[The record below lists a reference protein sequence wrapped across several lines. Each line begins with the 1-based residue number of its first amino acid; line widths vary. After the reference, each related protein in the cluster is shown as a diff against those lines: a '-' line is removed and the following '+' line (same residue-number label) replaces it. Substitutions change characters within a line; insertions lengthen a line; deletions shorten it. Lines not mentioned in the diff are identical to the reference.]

1 MKKTKKSADAID
13 TRDLILMLD
22 VLEKEKGI
30 NKENILATI
39 ESALADAARE
49 HVKKLTGDD
58 VNVVCDLNRE
68 DGSYRLYTKRLI
80 VDEIQDWEN
89 EISQEELQDIGIPA
103 IIGEYYIQEIDP
115 SLFSRINTNIAKSKI
130 LQALREEE
138 KAAIF
143 NEYASKEGNVVVGTV
158 SRKNGDNYNVNLG
171 RVEAYLPHAETIAGE
186 ELTVGERVKVYVTEV
201 KDTGKGPRIKVSRS
215 CAELVKCLFEKE
227 VPELSDGIV
236 EIKNIAREAGSRSKM
251 AVYSTDENIDAV
263 GACVGLNSGRV
274 NAVVDEI
281 GGEKID
287 IVRWDENPAQF
298 IENALSPAK
307 VIGVWAD
314 EEESEAIV
322 IVPDY
327 QLSLAIGNKG
337 QNVRLA
343 AKLTGYKIDIHSETQ
358 ARESGLY
365 EELGVEEGEFV
376 GYYEEY
382 EDENEAA
389 EDEYDEEAAED
400 EVEESE
406 ETPDEEN

>member
-171 RVEAYLPHAETIAGE
+171 RVEAYLPHVETIAGE

-201 KDTGKGPRIKVSRS
+201 RDTGKGPRIKVSRS

-314 EEESEAIV
+314 EEENEAIV

>member
-171 RVEAYLPHAETIAGE
+171 RVEAYLPHVETIAGE

-201 KDTGKGPRIKVSRS
+201 RDTGKGPRIKVSRS

-236 EIKNIAREAGSRSKM
+236 EIKNIVREAGSRSKM

-314 EEESEAIV
+314 EEENEAIV

>member
-1 MKKTKKSADAID
+1 MKKTKKDADAID
-13 TRDLILMLD
+13 TFELIMMLD

-30 NKENILATI
+30 NKENILNII
-39 ESALADAARE
+39 ESALATAAKE
-49 HVKKLTGDD
+49 HVKKLTGEDI
-58 VNVVCDLNRE
+58 NVVCELNRT
-68 DGSYRLYTKRLI
+68 DGSYKVYTKRLI

-115 SLFSRINTNIAKSKI
+115 ALFSRINTNNAKSKI

-138 KAAIF
+138 KAAVY
-143 NEYASKEGNVVVGTV
+143 NEYASKLGQVVVGMV
-158 SRKNGDNYNVNLG
+158 SRHNGDNYNINLG
-171 RVEAYLPHAETIAGE
+171 RIEAYLPHVDTITGE
-186 ELTVGERVKVYVTEV
+186 ELAVGSRVKVYVTEV
-201 KDTGKGPRIKVSRS
+201 KDSGKGPRIKVSRS
-215 CAELVKCLFEKE
+215 CPELVKALFEKE
-227 VPELSDGIV
+227 VTELADGTV
-236 EIKNIAREAGSRSKM
+236 EIKNISREAGSRSKM
-251 AVYSTDENIDAV
+251 AVYSTDENIDPV
-263 GACVGLNSGRV
+263 GACVGMNSSRV

-314 EEESEAIV
+314 EEEREAIV

-343 AKLTGYKIDIHSETQ
+343 AKLTNYKIDIHSETQ

-382 EDENEAA
+382 DEDQEA
-389 EDEYDEEAAED
+389 DEEI
-400 EVEESE
+400 VEETE
-406 ETPDEEN
+406 E

>member
-1 MKKTKKSADAID
+1 M
-13 TRDLILMLD
+13 
-22 VLEKEKGI
+22 
-30 NKENILATI
+30 
-39 ESALADAARE
+39 
-49 HVKKLTGDD
+49 
-58 VNVVCDLNRE
+58 
-68 DGSYRLYTKRLI
+68 
-80 VDEIQDWEN
+80 
-89 EISQEELQDIGIPA
+89 
-103 IIGEYYIQEIDP
+103 
-115 SLFSRINTNIAKSKI
+115 FSRINTNIAKSKI

-171 RVEAYLPHAETIAGE
+171 RVEAYLPHVETIAGE

-201 KDTGKGPRIKVSRS
+201 RDTGKGPRIKVSRS

-314 EEESEAIV
+314 EEENEAIV

>member
-1 MKKTKKSADAID
+1 MKKTKKDENAID

-22 VLEKEKGI
+22 VLAKEKGI
-30 NKENILATI
+30 NKDNILNTI
-39 ESALADAARE
+39 ENALAAAAKE
-49 HVKKLTGDD
+49 HYKKLTDDD
-58 VNVVCDLNRE
+58 VNVVCELNRE
-68 DGSYRLYTKRLI
+68 DGSYKLYTKRLI

-103 IIGEYYIQEIDP
+103 IIGEYYIEEIDA
-115 SLFSRINTNIAKSKI
+115 SLFSRINTNNAKSKI

-138 KAAIF
+138 KAAVF
-143 NEYASKEGNVVVGTV
+143 NEYASKEGQVVVGTV
-158 SRKNGDNYNVNLG
+158 SRQNGDNYNINLG
-171 RVEAYLPHAETIAGE
+171 RVEAYLSHLDAIAGE
-186 ELTVGERVKVYVTEV
+186 ELKVGSRVKVYVTEV
-201 KDTGKGPRIKVSRS
+201 KDTGKGPRIKVSRN
-215 CAELVKCLFEKE
+215 CGELVKSLFEKE
-227 VPELSDGIV
+227 VMELQDGTV
-236 EIKNIAREAGSRSKM
+236 EIKNLAREAGSRSKM
-251 AVYSTDENIDAV
+251 AVYSTDENIDPV
-263 GACVGLNSGRV
+263 GACVGMNSGRV
-274 NAVVDEI
+274 NAVVEEI

-314 EEESEAIV
+314 EEENEAIV

-343 AKLTGYKIDIHSETQ
+343 AKLTNYKIDIHSETQ

-365 EELGVEEGEFV
+365 EELGVDEGEYV

-382 EDENEAA
+382 DEDADA
-389 EDEYDEEAAED
+389 
-400 EVEESE
+400 ESE
-406 ETPDEEN
+406 TTDEGADSSEE

>member
-1 MKKTKKSADAID
+1 
-13 TRDLILMLD
+13 
-22 VLEKEKGI
+22 
-30 NKENILATI
+30 
-39 ESALADAARE
+39 
-49 HVKKLTGDD
+49 
-58 VNVVCDLNRE
+58 
-68 DGSYRLYTKRLI
+68 
-80 VDEIQDWEN
+80 
-89 EISQEELQDIGIPA
+89 
-103 IIGEYYIQEIDP
+103 
-115 SLFSRINTNIAKSKI
+115 
-130 LQALREEE
+130 
-138 KAAIF
+138 
-143 NEYASKEGNVVVGTV
+143 
-158 SRKNGDNYNVNLG
+158 
-171 RVEAYLPHAETIAGE
+171 
-186 ELTVGERVKVYVTEV
+186 
-201 KDTGKGPRIKVSRS
+201 
-215 CAELVKCLFEKE
+215 
-227 VPELSDGIV
+227 
-236 EIKNIAREAGSRSKM
+236 
-251 AVYSTDENIDAV
+251 ENIDAV

-314 EEESEAIV
+314 EEENEAIV

-358 ARESGLY
+358 ARESCLY